1 MIVQV
6 EKFMRKWN
14 MVPEGSR
21 VLVGVSGGADSV
33 CLCLILYELS
43 TKMNFSLEVI
53 HVEHGIRGEESKNDA
68 VFVKQLCKQR
78 GIVCHIR
85 NVDVPRYAKIHH
97 LGEEEAARILRY
109 QVFADAAGQDRNVR
123 IALAHHMEDNAE
135 TMLFQLIRGS
145 GLDGLCGMRPQRTG
159 TNGEIYIRPF
169 LQCSREQIEQFL
181 EERGQEYCTDSTNAN
196 ESYSRNRMRKRVL
209 PELIQMN
216 PQAVQHMQTAMEQLQ
231 QVRDYLE
238 EETVS
243 LEKKFI
249 SGERKNVKLDTD
261 GLAELS
267 QAVRMRLIRKAVWKA
282 AGACKDI
289 TAAHLQA
296 VADLLEKQTGRYV
309 KLPYG
314 LTATRVYNVI
324 EIMGKRKETE
334 KICLPIDT
342 DRLPENLLAGEWKFS
357 FKKFLYDGN
366 TDKIPRKMY
375 TKWFD
380 YDKINSKLTI
390 RNPRPGDFFVLDD
403 KGHKKKLS
411 RYYMDEKI
419 AKERRDRQL
428 VLADGSHVI
437 WAVPNRISAACK
449 INQNTKYVLVVTKER
464 IRHERRNQRLD

>member
-14 MVPEGSR
+14 MVPKGGR

-68 VFVKQLCKQR
+68 VFVEQLCKQR

-181 EERGQEYCTDSTNAN
+181 EERGQGYCTDSTNAN

-209 PELIQMN
+209 PELIRMN

-380 YDKINSKLTI
+380 YDKMKKGFEIRTRKAGDYIIVDDEGHHKKLKQVFT
-390 RNPRPGDFFVLDD
+390 DD
-403 KGHKKKLS
+403 KIPAQQRAGLWLIAHESLVHAIIGYRSGCSALVTPQTGKVLKIKFYGGKQNGFFKK
-411 RYYMDEKI
+411 I
-419 AKERRDRQL
+419 
-428 VLADGSHVI
+428 
-437 WAVPNRISAACK
+437 
-449 INQNTKYVLVVTKER
+449 
-464 IRHERRNQRLD
+464 

>member
-14 MVPEGSR
+14 MVPEGGR

-68 VFVKQLCKQR
+68 VFVEQFCKQK

-181 EERGQEYCTDSTNAN
+181 EERGQE
-196 ESYSRNRMRKRVL
+196 
-209 PELIQMN
+209 
-216 PQAVQHMQTAMEQLQ
+216 
-231 QVRDYLE
+231 
-238 EETVS
+238 
-243 LEKKFI
+243 
-249 SGERKNVKLDTD
+249 
-261 GLAELS
+261 
-267 QAVRMRLIRKAVWKA
+267 
-282 AGACKDI
+282 
-289 TAAHLQA
+289 
-296 VADLLEKQTGRYV
+296 
-309 KLPYG
+309 
-314 LTATRVYNVI
+314 
-324 EIMGKRKETE
+324 
-334 KICLPIDT
+334 
-342 DRLPENLLAGEWKFS
+342 
-357 FKKFLYDGN
+357 
-366 TDKIPRKMY
+366 
-375 TKWFD
+375 
-380 YDKINSKLTI
+380 
-390 RNPRPGDFFVLDD
+390 
-403 KGHKKKLS
+403 
-411 RYYMDEKI
+411 
-419 AKERRDRQL
+419 
-428 VLADGSHVI
+428 
-437 WAVPNRISAACK
+437 
-449 INQNTKYVLVVTKER
+449 
-464 IRHERRNQRLD
+464 

>member
-14 MVPEGSR
+14 MVPEGGR
-21 VLVGVSGGADSV
+21 VLIGVSGGADSV

-68 VFVKQLCKQR
+68 VFVEQLCKQR

-181 EERGQEYCTDSTNAN
+181 EERGQGYCMDSTNAN

-209 PELIQMN
+209 PELIRMN

-357 FKKFLYDGN
+357 FKKFPYDGN

-380 YDKINSKLTI
+380 YDKMKKGFEI
-390 RNPRPGDFFVLDD
+390 RTRKAGDYIIVDD
-403 KGHKKKLS
+403 EGHHKKLKQVFTG
-411 RYYMDEKI
+411 DKI
-419 AKERRDRQL
+419 PAQQRAGLWLIAHESL
-428 VLADGSHVI
+428 VHAIIGYRSGC
-437 WAVPNRISAACK
+437 SALVTPQTGKVLK
-449 INQNTKYVLVVTKER
+449 ITFYGGKQNGFFKK
-464 IRHERRNQRLD
+464 I

>member
-14 MVPEGSR
+14 MVPEGGR

-68 VFVKQLCKQR
+68 VFVEQFCKQR

-181 EERGQEYCTDSTNAN
+181 EERGQGYCTDSTNAN

-380 YDKINSKLTI
+380 YDKMKKGFEI
-390 RNPRPGDFFVLDD
+390 RTRKAGDYIIVDD
-403 KGHKKKLS
+403 KGHHKKLKQVFTG
-411 RYYMDEKI
+411 DKI
-419 AKERRDRQL
+419 PAQQRAGLWLIAHESL
-428 VLADGSHVI
+428 VHAIIGYRSGC
-437 WAVPNRISAACK
+437 SALVTPQTGKVLK
-449 INQNTKYVLVVTKER
+449 ITFYGGKQNGFFKK
-464 IRHERRNQRLD
+464 I

>member
-14 MVPEGSR
+14 MVPEGGR

-68 VFVKQLCKQR
+68 VFVEQLCKQR
-78 GIVCHIR
+78 GIVCRIR

-181 EERGQEYCTDSTNAN
+181 EERGQGYCTDSTNAN

-231 QVRDYLE
+231 QVRDYME

-380 YDKINSKLTI
+380 YDRIEQKLVI
-390 RNPRPGDFFVLDD
+390 RHRQPGDRICLFD
-403 KGHKKKLS
+403 GGGSKKLKDYLID
-411 RYYMDEKI
+411 RKI
-419 AKERRDRQL
+419 PVEERDQL
-428 VLADGSHVI
+428 WLLADGSEI
-437 WAVPNRISAACK
+437 LWIIGDRISAAYK
-449 INQNTKYVLVVTKER
+449 VKEQSSR
-464 IRHERRNQRLD
+464 ILQAEIKGGSTHE

>member
-14 MVPEGSR
+14 MVPEGGR

-68 VFVKQLCKQR
+68 VFVEQFCKQK

-181 EERGQEYCTDSTNAN
+181 EERGQGYCTDSTNAN

-249 SGERKNVKLDTD
+249 SGEKEHVKLDTD

-380 YDKINSKLTI
+380 YDKIKNSPCVRTRRQGDYLTVNSEGG
-390 RNPRPGDFFVLDD
+390 R
-403 KGHKKKLS
+403 KKLN
-411 RYYMDEKI
+411 RIFIDEKI
-419 AKERRDRQL
+419 PAEMRDRL
-428 VLADGSHVI
+428 PVVAVGSEILWIPGGRMNEKYKITSTTGRVLELHYQGGAL
-437 WAVPNRISAACK
+437 A
-449 INQNTKYVLVVTKER
+449 
-464 IRHERRNQRLD
+464 

>member
-14 MVPEGSR
+14 MVPEGGR

-68 VFVKQLCKQR
+68 VFVEQLCKQR

-181 EERGQEYCTDSTNAN
+181 EERGQGYCMDSTNAN

-267 QAVRMRLIRKAVWKA
+267 QAVRMFQINCLNPISKVGLDRLP
-282 AGACKDI
+282 
-289 TAAHLQA
+289 
-296 VADLLEKQTGRYV
+296 ADYKV
-309 KLPYG
+309 
-314 LTATRVYNVI
+314 
-324 EIMGKRKETE
+324 
-334 KICLPIDT
+334 T
-342 DRLPENLLAGEWKFS
+342 DNMNDAEGVLVRSASMHEMELPENLLAGEWKFS

-380 YDKINSKLTI
+380 YDKIKDSLAI
-390 RNPRPGDFFVLDD
+390 RNRRKGDYFVLDAA
-403 KGHKKKLS
+403 GHHKKLED
-411 RYYMDEKI
+411 YFVNEKI
-419 AKERRDRQL
+419 PASHRDEQL
-428 VLADGSHVI
+428 LLAGEDEIFWIVGGRMAYGTGISDATRWVLEITASNSSH
-437 WAVPNRISAACK
+437 
-449 INQNTKYVLVVTKER
+449 
-464 IRHERRNQRLD
+464 